1 MNTTKYPVTVREA
14 GDMAEKLG
22 MTLPSLLEMLGPIP
36 MPPAGYTLAPKS
48 DNRWIGP
55 ETMSRRWIIT
65 PAWTWDSNGAA
76 HSIEVWMADHKR
88 PTYANIT
95 PAEALQLA
103 ADLTAVAS
111 KITAAEAMED

>member
-1 MNTTKYPVTVREA
+1 MQHITKYPVTVREA

-22 MTLPSLLEMLGPIP
+22 MTLPSLLELLGPIP

-48 DNRWIGP
+48 DFRWIGP
-55 ETMSRRWIIT
+55 EIMNRNWIIT
-65 PAWTWDSNGAA
+65 PAWTQTSTGGT
-76 HSIEVWMADHKR
+76 HSIEVWMADHER

-103 ADLTAVAS
+103 ADLTAVA
-111 KITAAEAMED
+111 TALIEGEN

>member
-1 MNTTKYPVTVREA
+1 MNTTKYPDTVREL
-14 GDMAEKLG
+14 GKMADEMG
-22 MTLPSLLEMLGPIP
+22 ISPSELLQMLGPIP
-36 MPPAGYTLAPKS
+36 MPPAGYTPAPKS

-65 PAWTWDSNGAA
+65 PAWTWSSTGGA
-76 HSIEVWMADHKR
+76 HSIELWMADHKR

-95 PAEALQLA
+95 PAEALHLA

-111 KITAAEAMED
+111 KIAAAEAMED